1 MKLTNLLLGSALL
14 SSTLFAGGDI
24 APVEPVM
31 PEVVVNDSWN
41 YSAAIYLWGAD
52 IGGTTGTGQTVDI
65 PFSDIVDNLDLG
77 FMGHFDARKGKWTVA
92 ADAIYLK
99 VGDTVPSPGPI
110 DKLQFRAW
118 IVTPYAAY
126 NVVESDQWNLDLL
139 AGARYL
145 YMKPK
150 FTYSPILPGAPIISG
165 SGTTSVSDSNWDGII
180 GMKGNYKLNEKW
192 FMPFM
197 FDVGSGDSKMTW
209 QAFAGVGYKYEN
221 FDVVAGY
228 RYLEW
233 EFDDVFVGFNE
244 FDLSGPMIGLNFKF

>member
-1 MKLTNLLLGSALL
+1 MNKVVSTVSSLAIASSLLM
-14 SSTLFAGGDI
+14 AGGDI
-24 APVEPVM
+24 TPVEPVM

-41 YSAAIYLWGAD
+41 YSAAIYLWGAA
-52 IGGTTGTGQTVDI
+52 IGGTTVDGQEVDI
-65 PFSDIVDNLDLG
+65 SFSDIVDKLDFG
-77 FMGHFDARKGKWTVA
+77 YMGHFDAQKGKWTIA
-92 ADAIYLK
+92 ADAVYLK
-99 VGDTVPSPGPI
+99 VGDNVPAPGPI
-110 DKLQFRAW
+110 DKLQFRSW

-126 NVVESDQWNLDLL
+126 NVVESGQWNLDLL

-150 FTYSPILPGAPIISG
+150 LTFSPIVPGP
-165 SGTTSVSDSNWDGII
+165 GTVSLSDSNWDAII

-192 FMPFM
+192 FMPFF
-197 FDVGSGDSKMTW
+197 FDVGSGDSDLTW

-233 EFDDVFVGFNE
+233 EFDNAFVGFND
-244 FDLSGPMIGLNFKF
+244 FDLSGPMIGAKFRF

>member
-1 MKLTNLLLGSALL
+1 MNKITSTLALL
-14 SSTLFAGGDI
+14 AISGNMLLAGGDI

-41 YSAAIYLWGAD
+41 YSAAIYLFGAA
-52 IGGTTGTGQTVDI
+52 IGGNTFDGQNVDI
-65 PFSDIVDNLDLG
+65 SFSDIVDNLDFG
-77 FMGHFDARKGKWTVA
+77 YMGHFDAQKGKWTVA

-99 VGDTVPSPGPI
+99 VRPRDIASSPGPI
-110 DKLQFRAW
+110 NKFEFRSW

-126 NVVESDQWNLDLL
+126 NIVDSGQWNLNLL

-145 YMKPK
+145 YMKPELT
-150 FTYSPILPGAPIISG
+150 FSPIVPGP
-165 SGTTSVSDSNWDGII
+165 GTASVSDSNWDGII
-180 GMKGNYKLNEKW
+180 GMKGNYKVNEKW
-192 FMPFM
+192 FMPFH
-197 FDVGSGDSKMTW
+197 FDVGSGDSDMTW

-233 EFDDVFVGFNE
+233 EFDNAFVGFND
-244 FDLSGPMIGLNFKF
+244 FDLSGPMIGAKYRF

>member
-1 MKLTNLLLGSALL
+1 MKLTHLLLGSTLL

-24 APVEPVM
+24 APVEPVI
-31 PEVVVNDSWN
+31 PEVIVNDSWD
-41 YSAAIYLWGAD
+41 YSAAIYLWGAA
-52 IGGTTGTGQTVDI
+52 IGGTINEQKVDI

-77 FMGHFDARKGKWTVA
+77 FMGHLDARKGKWTVA

-99 VGDTVPSPGPI
+99 VRPRDIASSPGPI
-110 DKLQFRAW
+110 NKFELRSW

-126 NVVESDQWNLDLL
+126 NIVDSGRWNLNLL

-145 YMKPK
+145 YMKPELT
-150 FTYSPILPGAPIISG
+150 FSPIVPGP
-165 SGTTSVSDSNWDGII
+165 GTASVSDSNWDGIV

-192 FMPFM
+192 FMPFH
-197 FDVGSGDSKMTW
+197 FDVGSGDSDMTW

-233 EFDDVFVGFNE
+233 EFDNAFVGFND
-244 FDLSGPMIGLNFKF
+244 FDLSGPMIGAKFRF